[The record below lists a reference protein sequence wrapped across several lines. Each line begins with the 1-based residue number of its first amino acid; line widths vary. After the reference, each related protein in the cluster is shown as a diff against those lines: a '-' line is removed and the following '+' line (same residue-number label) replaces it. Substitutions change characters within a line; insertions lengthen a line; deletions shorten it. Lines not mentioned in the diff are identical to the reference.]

1 MGQEISSSRF
11 TAQDFS
17 QFLQN
22 LREETGQ
29 LAGLFQQQKF
39 SPVGNIGGFEL
50 EAWLI
55 HADGSPA
62 PVNRDFLD
70 YLNNPLVVPE
80 LAAFNVELN
89 ADPRPLQKDALAA
102 MEQDLASTW
111 AACQKAAQHFDASL
125 VMIGILPSVTQQQL
139 SLRNMSGMA
148 RYRALNEQVF
158 LLRHGDPLR
167 LYIEGNET
175 LSLTHRDVMLE
186 AGTTSLQIHLQVPVT
201 QAHHYMN
208 TAMIMSAPMVAA
220 CANSPYLF
228 GHDLWHET
236 RVPLFEQA
244 VEVGSPK
251 QRRVTFGNNYINDS
265 LFECFQENLDVYP
278 VLVPINLTDSDEPLA
293 HLRFHNGTI
302 WRWNRP
308 LIGIEQQPQLHLR
321 IEHRV
326 VPSGPTVRDC
336 IVNAAFFYGLM
347 QYWITAEQPLTG
359 LIDFS
364 TARSNF
370 YRCARKGL
378 DAEVK
383 WLDGYEGG
391 IHDLLL
397 QQLLPQS
404 RQGLQQLG
412 IRERDIEDY
421 LGIMEQRIE
430 TRRNGAGWQR
440 DWVASHGRDMQ
451 ALTLAYQE
459 RQESDQP
466 VNEWPL

>member
-1 MGQEISSSRF
+1 MGQEINSSRF

-17 QFLQN
+17 QFLQK

-29 LAGLFQQQKF
+29 LAEYF
-39 SPVGNIGGFEL
+39 SQRQFSSVGNIGGFEL

-55 HADGSPA
+55 QADGSPA
-62 PVNRDFLD
+62 PVNKEFLAH
-70 YLNNPLVVPE
+70 LNNPLVVPE

-89 ADPRPLQKDALAA
+89 AEPRQLQADALRA
-102 MEQDLASTW
+102 MERDLASTW
-111 AACQKAAQHFDASL
+111 AACQQAARDFDAAL

-158 LLRHGDPLR
+158 LLRHGDPLH

-175 LSLTHRDVMLE
+175 LSLTHHDVMLE
-186 AGTTSLQIHLQVPVT
+186 AGTTSLQIHLQVPVEH
-201 QAHHYMN
+201 AHHYMN

-251 QRRVTFGNNYINDS
+251 QRRVTFGKGYIRES

-278 VLVPINLTDSDEPLA
+278 VLVPINLTESNEPFP

-308 LIGIEQQPQLHLR
+308 LIGVEEPPLHLR

-326 VPSGPTVRDC
+326 VPAGPSVRDC
-336 IVNAAFFYGLM
+336 IANAAFFYGLM
-347 QYWITAEQPLTG
+347 QYWVAADRPMTEQ
-359 LIDFS
+359 IDFN

-370 YRCARKGL
+370 YQCARKGL
-378 DAEVK
+378 DAGVK
-383 WLDGYEGG
+383 WLDDYEGS

-397 QQLLPQS
+397 RELLPQA
-404 RQGLQQLG
+404 RHGLQQLG
-412 IRERDIEDY
+412 INEEDIENY
-421 LGIMEQRIE
+421 LGIIEQRIE
-430 TRRNGAGWQR
+430 TRRNGAGWQH
-440 DWVASHGRDMQ
+440 DWVARHGRDMQ
-451 ALTLAYQE
+451 AMTLAYHE
-459 RQESDQP
+459 RQESGQP
-466 VNEWPL
+466 VHEWPL